1 MDVEAVA
8 RRNTTILIA
17 VFLTVA
23 MAAAYWLGQIAGS
36 L

>member
-1 MDVEAVA
+1 MDIESEA

-23 MAAAYWLGQIAGS
+23 VAAAYWLGQIAGS

>member
-8 RRNTTILIA
+8 RRNTAILAGII
-17 VFLTVA
+17 LTVA
-23 MAAAYWLGQIAGS
+23 VAAAYLLGQIAGS